1 MFIGLLLFSVG
12 APSGPAHSQPIEVE
26 LNSIGPRWAGPQYR
40 DNLGWT
46 VASPGDINGDG
57 LADFAVSAPQDE
69 GPVTF
74 DSVLR
79 IYLGNSDG
87 PSSAPYANWA
97 DIEISDSE
105 LGVDAIYNFSFV
117 GDATGNGAL
126 DLVVVEPNASQAGKV
141 LLYQGSSSK
150 WPETLTTSDA
160 RASWEG
166 YEQDLN
172 EDGVPE
178 AVRPSLADG
187 GDLDGDGRS
196 DIVIAS
202 GSFQHVW
209 VHYAADGFQQ
219 GMSLADLPDA
229 VALCD
234 DDPSSGGF
242 GDSLTLGDLNGDAIQ
257 DLVVGAPGCRGE
269 EGRVFVWYGSAG
281 PLDLANPD
289 LELGGGDRLG
299 GKVGVADLNGDGLD
313 DLFVQELQSATPSD
327 TTQQD
332 RGNLWIYLGAST
344 GLAEEADIRI
354 WAGFSDH
361 LFGQSFTV
369 LPDISNPADGF
380 PELLVG
386 SPLAAVDG
394 VDQGA
399 VYLFE
404 GQETW
409 PSSLT
414 TDDARYLIAGSDRDA
429 WFGWSM
435 DTVHDFDGDGRAEI
449 LIGEPN
455 FTQDNTQKELQRGRF
470 YLFTALPDR
479 DEDNDGSSTLNGDCD
494 DQDSSINPNRFES
507 CDGIDNDCDHLVDE
521 GCDDEADDE
530 QDSGES
536 SQQDIGGDADGG
548 CGCSGAIGSTH
559 TNWVLL
565 CWVLLCGLLRT
576 QIFCRR
582 ML

>member
-1 MFIGLLLFSVG
+1 MGLAL
-12 APSGPAHSQPIEVE
+12 PAEPVHAAPIEVE
-26 LNSIGPRWAGPQYR
+26 VDFIGPRWAGPQYR
-40 DNLGWT
+40 DNLGWS
-46 VASPGDINGDG
+46 VESPGDINDDG

-79 IYLGNSDG
+79 IYMGNADG

-97 DIEISDSE
+97 DVEISDSE
-105 LGVDAIYNFSFV
+105 LGVDAVYNFQFV
-117 GDATGNGAL
+117 ADATGNGAL
-126 DLVVVEPNASQAGKV
+126 DLVVVEPNVGEAGKV
-141 LLYQGSSSK
+141 ILYEGNASG
-150 WPETLTTSDA
+150 WPEVLTTSDA

-166 YEQDLN
+166 HTVDLN
-172 EDGVPE
+172 GDGIDEVM
-178 AVRPSLADG
+178 RPSIAAG

-202 GSFQHVW
+202 GSFQRVW
-209 VHYAADGFQQ
+209 VHYATDGFQKS
-219 GMSLADLPDA
+219 MSLADIPDS

-234 DDPSSGGF
+234 DDPSSGDF
-242 GDSLTLGDLNGDAIQ
+242 GDTMTMGDFNGDNFD
-257 DLVVGAPGCRGE
+257 DLVVGAPGCQGE
-269 EGRVFVWYGSAG
+269 QGRVFIWYGSAAA
-281 PLDLANPD
+281 LDLDNPD

-299 GKVGVADLNGDGLD
+299 GTVAVADLNNDGHQ

-327 TTQQD
+327 TTQED
-332 RGNLWIYLGAST
+332 RGNLWIYFGTPT
-344 GLAEEADIRI
+344 GLPTEPDVQV

-361 LFGQSFTV
+361 LFGQSIAV
-369 LPDISNPADGF
+369 LPDVSNPADGL
-380 PELLVG
+380 PELLIG

-404 GQETW
+404 GQDPW
-409 PSSLT
+409 PPTLT
-414 TDDARYLIAGSDRDA
+414 TNDAKYLIAGSDRDA

-435 DTVHDFDGDGRAEI
+435 DTVHDFDGDGRAEVV
-449 LIGEPN
+449 IGEPK
-455 FTQDNTQKELQRGRF
+455 FTLDNTQQEIERGRF

-507 CDGIDNDCDHLVDE
+507 CDGIDNDCDHTVDE
-521 GCDDEADDE
+521 GCDEDVSEEDGTGDTSS
-530 QDSGES
+530 DPFSG
-536 SQQDIGGDADGG
+536 DGDGG
-548 CGCSGAIGSTH
+548 CSCSSSLAHREPARPAATLA
-559 TNWVLL
+559 LL
-565 CWVLLCGLLRT
+565 LWLLRAHVLR
-576 QIFCRR
+576 RR